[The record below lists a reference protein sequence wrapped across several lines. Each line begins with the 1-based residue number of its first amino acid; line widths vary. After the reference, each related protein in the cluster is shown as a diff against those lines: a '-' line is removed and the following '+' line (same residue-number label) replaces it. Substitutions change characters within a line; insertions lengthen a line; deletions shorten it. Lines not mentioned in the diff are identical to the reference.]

1 MTWFSENDDE
11 TVKYNFDLWSYN
23 GKFNFKGNKKQ
34 LIIENN
40 LKENAN
46 FTNNAV
52 ESFNHCIN
60 KYLNFAKN
68 NNNIIWLVSDIL
80 RELINLG
87 YGKNGKIIKVNDL
100 EKLRNIN
107 IKSSEIY
114 KLTFSSLK
122 SNDSEEDKI
131 EAELDSE

>member
-1 MTWFSENDDE
+1 ME
-11 TVKYNFDLWSYN
+11 
-23 GKFNFKGNKKQ
+23 G
-34 LIIENN
+34 
-40 LKENAN
+40 
-46 FTNNAV
+46 
-52 ESFNHCIN
+52 
-60 KYLNFAKN
+60 AKN
-68 NNNIIWLVSDIL
+68 NTNIIWLVSDIL

-114 KLTFSSLK
+114 KLTFSSLEF
-122 SNDSEEDKI
+122 NDSEEEKI